1 MIKKELVLMKLE
13 KFEAIR
19 IYQSPSKS
27 MAIAQYLHVRM
38 RLKYGHFNVH
48 GIGSNEIYTAKHL
61 QAILDLLRELEQKT
75 TFQLKDER
83 KSLCRKEKT
92 RNTKK

>member
-1 MIKKELVLMKLE
+1 
-13 KFEAIR
+13 
-19 IYQSPSKS
+19 

-38 RLKYGHFNVH
+38 RLKYGHVHVH

-75 TFQLKDER
+75 TFQ
-83 KSLCRKEKT
+83 
-92 RNTKK
+92 